1 MSTKLQKNWITF
13 QNSMRKMGNNKY
25 IILEILLKEK
35 IYFEAE

>member
-1 MSTKLQKNWITF
+1 
-13 QNSMRKMGNNKY
+13 MRKMGNNRY